1 MRILMIAPQP
11 FFSPRGT
18 PFSVYYRT
26 LALAAMGHEVD
37 IVTYHLGRDVS
48 IPGVRI
54 HRIAAVPFV
63 DSVKIGPS
71 GPKLVLDFVLFWKC
85 LGMLLTGRYG
95 AVHAHEEAVFFCLAY
110 RWVLPRLKFI
120 YDMHSSLP
128 QQLRNFDFS
137 KNRWL
142 IGLFSRLERW
152 ALARAS
158 AVITICPDLQ
168 RTVEGLGIKTPS
180 VLIENS
186 LIDLIDFTDTGDELS
201 DALINWDRFEGR
213 RLIVYCGTFEPYQ
226 GIPMLLESVRHVAAR
241 RPDALFVLIGG
252 TPAQIEAMRGKAR
265 ELGLGKLVVFTGNL
279 HPNTVKR
286 FVRRADALVSPRL
299 KGTNTPL
306 KIYEYLASGKPI
318 VATRL
323 ETHTQVLSEKE
334 AVLTECDPA
343 SFAEGILSVL
353 EQPSL
358 AMGEQA
364 RALYDH
370 AYGQL
375 AYSDRLRKVMQYVGA

>member
-1 MRILMIAPQP
+1 VKILMIAPQP

-26 LALAAMGHEVD
+26 LALTAMGHEVD
-37 IVTYHLGRDVS
+37 LATYHVGRDVS

-54 HRIAAVPFV
+54 HRIGRVPFI

-71 GPKLVLDFVLFWKC
+71 AAKLVLDLFLFWKS
-85 LGMLLTGRYG
+85 LGMLLRGRYDV
-95 AVHAHEEAVFFCLAY
+95 VHAHEEAVFFCLAY
-110 RWVLPRLKFI
+110 RWFRPGLKFI

-128 QQLRNFDFS
+128 QQLKNFDFS
-137 KNRWL
+137 GNRWL

-152 ALARAS
+152 AVRSAS

-168 RTVEGLGIKTPS
+168 RTVESLRSRTPS

-186 LIDLIDFTDTGDELS
+186 LIDLIDFSDAGDELS
-201 DALINWDRFEGR
+201 DALINWERFEGR
-213 RLIVYCGTFEPYQ
+213 KLVVYSGTFEPYQ
-226 GIPMLLESVRHVAAR
+226 GIPLLLESAKRVMER
-241 RPDALFVLIGG
+241 RSDALFVLIGG
-252 TPAQIEAMRGKAR
+252 SPPQIAAMREKAR
-265 ELGLGKLVVFTGNL
+265 ALGLGRSVAFTGNL

-286 FVRRADALVSPRL
+286 FVRRADVLVSPRV

-334 AVLTECDPA
+334 AVLTDCDPA
-343 SFAEGILSVL
+343 AFAEGILSVL
-353 EQPSL
+353 EEPSRGL
-358 AMGEQA
+358 GDRA
-364 RALYDH
+364 RRLYDD
-370 AYGQL
+370 AYGQ
-375 AYSDRLRKVMQYVGA
+375 AVYADRLKRVMAQVNA